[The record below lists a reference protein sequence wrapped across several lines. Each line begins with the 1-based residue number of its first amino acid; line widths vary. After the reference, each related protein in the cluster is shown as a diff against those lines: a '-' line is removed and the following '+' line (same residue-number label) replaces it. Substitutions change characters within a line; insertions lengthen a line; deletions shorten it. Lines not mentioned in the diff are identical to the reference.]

1 MAAMSFVECKRSM
14 LVLLLFQLLSKEKYK
29 CYKMRGE
36 GQVYYKMPF
45 LIKGYHR

>member
-29 CYKMRGE
+29 CYKMRG
-36 GQVYYKMPF
+36 GGGGAGVLQNAVF
-45 LIKGYHR
+45 D